1 MSRQPLALSDWLI
14 RRKGKMDFKLSE
26 ELQAI
31 RETARDFAEKEIA
44 PFADKWDSEHYFPRE
59 VIKKMADLGFYGTLI
74 PEEYGGN
81 GMGFLAG
88 TIITEEI
95 ARASASL
102 RVTFNM
108 QTFGPAF
115 SILRYGTEEQK
126 KKYIPPLVSTEQI
139 SCFGITEPNAGS
151 DVMSLKT
158 TAIPKGDYFLINGAK
173 TWISNAQ
180 VADLCILYAYH
191 DPAAKSKGLSTFL
204 LDMHLPG
211 ITTRP
216 LDKLG
221 LHSAPTGEII
231 LEDVKLPKDAL
242 LGSLGDGVKH
252 VFGSLNQTRLSCA
265 AGGLGIAQACLD
277 ASVKYC
283 NERVQFGQQ
292 IGQFQMN
299 QDMIAIMATELE
311 AARFLVY
318 RSAVQKDEGSLNN
331 VLETSMAKY
340 FAGEVAGKAAD
351 FAMRILSAYGY
362 STEYPVA
369 RYYRDAKSIAIV
381 EGTAN
386 IQKTIIAL
394 DQLGFRK
401 ANR

>member
-1 MSRQPLALSDWLI
+1 
-14 RRKGKMDFKLSE
+14 MDFKLNE

-31 RETARDFAEKEIA
+31 RQTARDFAEKEIA
-44 PFADKWDSEHYFPRE
+44 PFADKWETEHYFPRG

-108 QTFGPAF
+108 QTFGPAL
-115 SILRYGTEEQK
+115 SILRYGNEEQK
-126 KKYIPPLVSTEQI
+126 KKYIPKLVSTDWI
-139 SCFGITEPNAGS
+139 GCFAITEPNAGS
-151 DVMSLKT
+151 DVMAMKT
-158 TAIPKGDYFLINGAK
+158 TAIPRGDYFVVNGGK

-204 LDMHLPG
+204 LDMHLPE

-231 LEDVKLPKDAL
+231 LEDVKVPKEAL
-242 LGSLGDGVKH
+242 LGALGDGVKH

-283 NERVQFGQQ
+283 NERLQFGQQ
-292 IGQFQMN
+292 IGQYQMN
-299 QDMIAIMATELE
+299 QDMIAVMATELE

-318 RSAVQKDEGSLNN
+318 RAAVQNDEGSLGN

-340 FAGEVAGKAAD
+340 YAGEVAGRAAD

-369 RYYRDAKSIAIV
+369 RYFRDAKSVQIV

-394 DQLGFRK
+394 DQLGYRK

>member
-1 MSRQPLALSDWLI
+1 
-14 RRKGKMDFKLSE
+14 MDFKLDE

-31 RETARDFAEKEIA
+31 RKTARDFSEKEIA
-44 PFADKWDSEHYFPRE
+44 PFADKWETEHYFPRE
-59 VIKKMADLGFYGTLI
+59 IIKKMADLGFYGTLI
-74 PEEYGGN
+74 PEKYGGN
-81 GMGFLAG
+81 GMGFLAA

-95 ARASASL
+95 ARASASM

-108 QTFGPAF
+108 QMFGPAL
-115 SILRYGTEEQK
+115 SILRNGNEEQK
-126 KKYIPPLVSTEQI
+126 QKYIPKLVSADLI
-139 SCFGITEPNAGS
+139 SCFAITEPNAGS
-151 DVMSLKT
+151 DVMAIKT
-158 TAIPKGDYFLINGAK
+158 TAIPKGDYFLVNGTK

-180 VADLCILYAYH
+180 VADLCILYAYN
-191 DPAAKSKGLSTFL
+191 DPSAKSKGVSTFL

-216 LDKLG
+216 LNKLG

-231 LEDVKLPKDAL
+231 LENVRVPKNAL
-242 LGSLGDGVKH
+242 LGSMGDGLKH
-252 VFGSLNQTRLSCA
+252 LFGSLNQTRLCCS

-277 ASVKYC
+277 ASIKYC

-292 IGQFQMN
+292 IGRFQMV
-299 QDMIAIMATELE
+299 QDMIATMATELE

-318 RSAVQKDEGSLNN
+318 RSAVQKDEGLLNN
-331 VLETSMAKY
+331 VLETSMAKL
-340 FAGEVAGKAAD
+340 FTGEVVGKASD
-351 FAMRILSAYGY
+351 LAMRILSAYGY

-369 RYYRDAKSIAIV
+369 RYYRDAKSIQIV

-394 DQLGFRK
+394 DQLGYRK

>member
-1 MSRQPLALSDWLI
+1 
-14 RRKGKMDFKLSE
+14 MDFKLSE
-26 ELQAI
+26 ELQAL
-31 RETARDFAEKEIA
+31 RETARDFADKEIV
-44 PFADKWDSEHYFPRE
+44 PYVEKWEEQSYFPRE
-59 VIKKMADLGFYGTLI
+59 VMKKMADLGFYGTLV

-88 TIITEEI
+88 TIVTEEV

-102 RVTFNM
+102 RVTLNM
-108 QTFGPAF
+108 QTFGPAV
-115 SILRYGTEEQK
+115 SILRYGSEEQK
-126 KKYIPPLVSTEQI
+126 KKYLPKIVSTEMI
-139 SCFGITEPNAGS
+139 SCFAITEPNAGS
-151 DVMSLKT
+151 DIMSMKT
-158 TAIPKGDYFLINGAK
+158 TAIPKGDYFLVNGSK

-211 ITTRP
+211 ISTRP
-216 LDKLG
+216 LNKLG
-221 LHSAPTGEII
+221 LHSAPTGEIT
-231 LEDVKLPKDAL
+231 LEDVKVPQNAL
-242 LGSLGDGVKH
+242 LGTLGDGVKH

-265 AGGLGIAQACLD
+265 AGGVGIAQACLE
-277 ASVKYC
+277 AAVKYC
-283 NERVQFGQQ
+283 NERSQFGQQ

-299 QDMIAIMATELE
+299 QDMIAVMATELE
-311 AARFLVY
+311 AARLLVY
-318 RSAVQKDEGSLNN
+318 KAAAQKDEGNLGN

-340 FAGEVAGKAAD
+340 YAGEVAGKAAD

-369 RYYRDAKSIAIV
+369 RYYRDAKSIQIV

-394 DQLGFRK
+394 DQLGYRK

>member
-1 MSRQPLALSDWLI
+1 
-14 RRKGKMDFKLSE
+14 MDFKLSD
-26 ELQAI
+26 ELLAI
-31 RETARDFAEKEIA
+31 RETARDFAEKEIV
-44 PFADKWDSEHYFPRE
+44 PFADKWETENYFPRE

-74 PEEYGGN
+74 PEQYGGN

-108 QTFGPAF
+108 QTFGPAL

-126 KKYIPPLVSTEQI
+126 KKHIPKLVSTEHI
-139 SCFGITEPNAGS
+139 SCFAITEPNAGS
-151 DVMSLKT
+151 DVMSMKT
-158 TAIPKGDYFLINGAK
+158 TAIPKGDYFLVNGSK

-211 ITTRP
+211 ISTRP
-216 LDKLG
+216 LDKMG
-221 LHSAPTGEII
+221 LHAAPTGEII
-231 LEDVKLPKDAL
+231 LEDVKVPKNAV
-242 LGSLGDGVKH
+242 LGQLGEGVKH

-265 AGGLGIAQACLD
+265 AGGLGIAQASLD
-277 ASVKYC
+277 AAVKYC
-283 NERVQFGQQ
+283 NERSQFGQR
-292 IGQFQMN
+292 IGEFQMN

-318 RSAVQKDEGSLNN
+318 RAALQKDEGMLNN

-340 FAGEVAGKAAD
+340 YAGEVAGRASD

-369 RYYRDAKSIAIV
+369 RYFKDAKSIQIV

>member
-1 MSRQPLALSDWLI
+1 
-14 RRKGKMDFKLSE
+14 MDFKLSPDM
-26 ELQAI
+26 QAI
-31 RETARDFAEKEIA
+31 RDTTRDFAEKEIV
-44 PFADKWDSEHYFPRE
+44 PFADKWDAEHFFPRD
-59 VIKKMADLGFYGTLI
+59 VVKKMAELGFFGTLI

-102 RVTFNM
+102 RVTMNM
-108 QTFGPAF
+108 QSFGPAL
-115 SILRYGTEEQK
+115 SIYRYGNEEQK
-126 KKYIPPLVSTEQI
+126 KSILPKVASAEYITG
-139 SCFGITEPNAGS
+139 FAITEPNAGS
-151 DVMSLKT
+151 DVMAMKT
-158 TAIPKGDYFLINGAK
+158 TAIPKGDYFLVNGSK

-180 VADLCILYAYH
+180 VADLIILYAYH
-191 DPAAKSKGLSTFL
+191 DPGAKSRGLSTFL

-211 ITTRP
+211 ISTRP
-216 LDKLG
+216 LEKLG

-231 LEDVKLPKDAL
+231 LEDVKVPKSAVM
-242 LGSLGDGVKH
+242 GSLGDGVKH

-265 AGGLGIAQACLD
+265 AGALGIAQACLD
-277 ASVKYC
+277 AAVKYC
-283 NERVQFGQQ
+283 NERTQFGQQ
-292 IGQFQMN
+292 IGQYQMN
-299 QDMIAIMATELE
+299 QDLIANMAVETD

-318 RSAVQKDEGSLNN
+318 RSAVQKDEGNLGN

-340 FAGEVAGKAAD
+340 YAGEVAGRAAD
-351 FAMRILSAYGY
+351 SAMRILSAYGY

-369 RYYRDAKSIAIV
+369 RYYRDAKSVQIV

-394 DQLGFRK
+394 DQLGYRK

>member
-1 MSRQPLALSDWLI
+1 
-14 RRKGKMDFKLSE
+14 MDFKLSE

-31 RETARDFAEKEIA
+31 RETAHDFAEKEII
-44 PFADKWDSEHYFPRE
+44 PFADKWDTESYFPRE
-59 VIKKMADLGFYGTLI
+59 VIKKMADLGFYGTLV

-108 QTFGPAF
+108 QTFGPAL
-115 SILRYGTEEQK
+115 SVYRHGTEEQK
-126 KKYIPPLVSTEQI
+126 KKYIPKLVSTESI
-139 SCFGITEPNAGS
+139 SCFAITEPNAGS
-151 DVMSLKT
+151 DVMALKT
-158 TAIPKGDYFLINGAK
+158 TAIPKGDYFLVNGSK

-180 VADLCILYAYH
+180 VADLCVLYAYS

-211 ITTRP
+211 ISTRP

-221 LHSAPTGEII
+221 LHSAPTGEIV
-231 LEDVKLPKDAL
+231 LEDVKVPKDAL
-242 LGSLGDGVKH
+242 LGQLGEGVKH

-265 AGGLGIAQACLD
+265 AGGVGIAQACFE
-277 ASVKYC
+277 AAVKYC
-283 NERVQFGQQ
+283 TERSQFGQQ
-292 IGQFQMN
+292 IGQYQMN
-299 QDMIAIMATELE
+299 QDMIAIMATEIE

-318 RSAVQKDEGSLNN
+318 RSAVQKDEGMLNN

-340 FAGEVAGKAAD
+340 FAAEVAGRAAD

-369 RYYRDAKSIAIV
+369 RYYRDAKSISIV
-381 EGTAN
+381 EGTTN
-386 IQKTIIAL
+386 IQKTIIAM
-394 DQLGFRK
+394 DQLGYRK

>member
-1 MSRQPLALSDWLI
+1 
-14 RRKGKMDFKLSE
+14 MDFKLSE
-26 ELQAI
+26 ELQAL
-31 RETARDFAEKEIA
+31 RETARDFAEKEIV
-44 PFADKWDSEHYFPRE
+44 PYVEKWEETNYFPRE
-59 VIKKMADLGFYGTLI
+59 VIKKMADLGFYGTLV

-88 TIITEEI
+88 TIVTEEV

-102 RVTFNM
+102 RVTLNM
-108 QTFGPAF
+108 QTFGPAL
-115 SILRYGTEEQK
+115 SILRYGNEDQK
-126 KKYIPPLVSTEQI
+126 KKYLPKLTSTELI
-139 SCFGITEPNAGS
+139 SCFAITEPNAGS
-151 DVMSLKT
+151 DIMAMKT
-158 TAIPKGDYFLINGAK
+158 TAIPKGDYFLVNGSK

-191 DPAAKSKGLSTFL
+191 DPAGKSKGLSTFL

-211 ITTRP
+211 ISTRP
-216 LDKLG
+216 LNKLG
-221 LHSAPTGEII
+221 LHSAPTGEIT
-231 LEDVKLPKDAL
+231 LEDVKVPKDAL

-265 AGGLGIAQACLD
+265 AGGIGISQACLE
-277 ASVKYC
+277 AAVKYC
-283 NERVQFGQQ
+283 NERSQFGQQ

-299 QDMIAIMATELE
+299 QDMIAVMATELE
-311 AARFLVY
+311 AARLLVY
-318 RSAVQKDEGSLNN
+318 KAAVQKDEGNLGN

-340 FAGEVAGKAAD
+340 YAGEAAGKAAD

-369 RYYRDAKSIAIV
+369 RYYRDAKSIQIV

-394 DQLGFRK
+394 DQLGYRK

>member
-1 MSRQPLALSDWLI
+1 
-14 RRKGKMDFKLSE
+14 MDFKLSE
-26 ELQAI
+26 ELQAL
-31 RETARDFAEKEIA
+31 RETARDFAEKEIV
-44 PFADKWDSEHYFPRE
+44 PHVEKWEDEHYFPRE
-59 VIKKMADLGFYGTLI
+59 VIKKMADLGFYGTLV

-88 TIITEEI
+88 TIVTEEV

-102 RVTFNM
+102 RVTLNM
-108 QTFGPAF
+108 QTFGPAM

-126 KKYIPPLVSTEQI
+126 KKFLPKLASTELI
-139 SCFGITEPNAGS
+139 SCFAITEPNAGS
-151 DVMSLKT
+151 DIMSMKT
-158 TAIPKGDYFLINGAK
+158 TAIPKGDYFLVNGSK

-180 VADLCILYAYH
+180 VADLCVLYAYH
-191 DPAAKSKGLSTFL
+191 DPAGKSRGLSTFL

-211 ITTRP
+211 ISTRP
-216 LDKLG
+216 LNKLG
-221 LHSAPTGEII
+221 LHSAPTGEIT
-231 LEDVKLPKDAL
+231 LEDVKVPKDAL
-242 LGSLGDGVKH
+242 LGTLGDGVKH

-265 AGGLGIAQACLD
+265 AGGLGIAQACLE
-277 ASVKYC
+277 AAVKYC
-283 NERVQFGQQ
+283 NERSQFGQQ

-299 QDMIAIMATELE
+299 QDMIAVMATELE

-318 RSAVQKDEGSLNN
+318 RAAVQKDEGNLGN

-340 FAGEVAGKAAD
+340 YAGEVAGKAAD

-369 RYYRDAKSIAIV
+369 RYYRDAKSIQIV

-394 DQLGFRK
+394 DQLGYRK

>member
-1 MSRQPLALSDWLI
+1 M
-14 RRKGKMDFKLSE
+14 RRKKMDFKLSE
-26 ELQAI
+26 ELEALRQ
-31 RETARDFAEKEIA
+31 TARNFAEKEIA
-44 PFADKWDSEHYFPRE
+44 PYVDKWEKEHYFPRE
-59 VIKKMADLGFYGTLI
+59 VIKKMANLGFYGTLI

-108 QTFGPAF
+108 QTFGPAL
-115 SILRYGTEEQK
+115 SILRYGNEEQK
-126 KKYIPPLVSTEQI
+126 KKYIPQLVSTDLI
-139 SCFGITEPNAGS
+139 SCFAITEPNAGS
-151 DVMSLKT
+151 DVMAMKT
-158 TAIPKGDYFLINGAK
+158 TAIPRGDFFLVNGGK

-221 LHSAPTGEII
+221 LHCAPTGEII
-231 LEDVKLPKDAL
+231 LEDVKLPKEAL
-242 LGSLGDGVKH
+242 LGALGDGVKQ

-265 AGGLGIAQACLD
+265 AGGLGIAQACLET
-277 ASVKYC
+277 SVKYC
-283 NERVQFGQQ
+283 HERVQFGQP
-292 IGQFQMN
+292 IGQYQMN
-299 QDMIAIMATELE
+299 QDMIAVMATELE
-311 AARFLVY
+311 AARLLVY
-318 RSAVQKDEGSLNN
+318 RAAVQKDEGFLGN

-340 FAGEVAGKAAD
+340 YAGEVAGKAAD

-362 STEYPVA
+362 STEYPAA
-369 RYYRDAKSIAIV
+369 RYYRDAKSIQIV

-394 DQLGFRK
+394 DQLGYRK

>member
-1 MSRQPLALSDWLI
+1 
-14 RRKGKMDFKLSE
+14 MDFKLSE
-26 ELQAI
+26 ELQAL
-31 RETARDFAEKEIA
+31 RETARDFAEKEIV
-44 PFADKWDSEHYFPRE
+44 PFVEKWEEQLYFPRE
-59 VIKKMADLGFYGTLI
+59 VIKKMADLGFYGTLV

-88 TIITEEI
+88 TIVTEEV

-102 RVTFNM
+102 RVTLNM

-115 SILRYGTEEQK
+115 SILRYGSEEQK
-126 KKYIPPLVSTEQI
+126 KKYLPKLTSTDMI
-139 SCFGITEPNAGS
+139 SCFAITEPNAGS
-151 DVMSLKT
+151 DIMSMKT
-158 TAIPKGDYFLINGAK
+158 TAIPKGDYFLVNGSK

-191 DPAAKSKGLSTFL
+191 DPAGKSRGLSTFL

-211 ITTRP
+211 ISTRP
-216 LDKLG
+216 LNKLG
-221 LHSAPTGEII
+221 LHSAPTGEIT
-231 LEDVKLPKDAL
+231 LEDVKVPKDAL
-242 LGSLGDGVKH
+242 LGTLGDGVKH

-265 AGGLGIAQACLD
+265 AGGIGIAQACLE
-277 ASVKYC
+277 AAVKYC
-283 NERVQFGQQ
+283 NERTQFGQQ
-292 IGQFQMN
+292 IGQYQMN
-299 QDMIAIMATELE
+299 QDMIAVMATELE
-311 AARFLVY
+311 AARLLVY
-318 RSAVQKDEGSLNN
+318 KAAVQKDEGNLGN

-340 FAGEVAGKAAD
+340 YASEVAGKAAD

-369 RYYRDAKSIAIV
+369 RYYRDAKSIQIV

-394 DQLGFRK
+394 DQLGYRK

>member
-1 MSRQPLALSDWLI
+1 
-14 RRKGKMDFKLSE
+14 MDFKLTD
-26 ELQAI
+26 ELRAI
-31 RETARDFAEKEIA
+31 RETAREFAEKEIA
-44 PFADKWDSEHYFPRE
+44 PFVEAWEEKHYFPRE
-59 VIKKMADLGFYGTLI
+59 VVKKMADLGFYGTLV

-95 ARASASL
+95 ARVSASL

-108 QTFGPAF
+108 QTFGPAL
-115 SILRYGTEEQK
+115 SILRYGSEQQK
-126 KKYIPPLVSTEQI
+126 RKYIPGLVGGDLI
-139 SCFGITEPNAGS
+139 GCFAITEPNAGS
-151 DVMSLKT
+151 DVMAMKT
-158 TAIPKGDYFLINGAK
+158 RALPQGDHFIVNGSK
-173 TWISNAQ
+173 TWISNAM

-204 LDMHLPG
+204 LDMHSPG
-211 ITTRP
+211 ITTRT

-221 LHSAPTGEII
+221 LWSTPTGEIV
-231 LEDVKLPKDAL
+231 LEDVKVPRDAV
-242 LGSLGDGVKH
+242 LGELGDGVKH

-265 AGGLGIAQACLD
+265 AGALGLAQACLD
-277 ASVKYC
+277 ASIKYC

-292 IGQFQMN
+292 VGQFQMN
-299 QDMIAIMATELE
+299 QDMIAVIATELE

-318 RSAVQKDEGSLNN
+318 RSAVQKDEGMLGN
-331 VLETSMAKY
+331 VYETSMAKFY
-340 FAGEVAGKAAD
+340 AAEVAGKAAD

-369 RYYRDAKSIAIV
+369 RYYRDAKSFQIV

-386 IQKTIIAL
+386 IQKIIIASDL
-394 DQLGFRK
+394 LGYRK

>member
-1 MSRQPLALSDWLI
+1 M
-14 RRKGKMDFKLSE
+14 
-26 ELQAI
+26 
-31 RETARDFAEKEIA
+31 
-44 PFADKWDSEHYFPRE
+44 
-59 VIKKMADLGFYGTLI
+59 KKMADLGFYGTLV

-88 TIITEEI
+88 TIVTEEV

-102 RVTFNM
+102 RVTLNM
-108 QTFGPAF
+108 QTFGPAV
-115 SILRYGTEEQK
+115 SILRYGSEEQK
-126 KKYIPPLVSTEQI
+126 KRYLPKIVSTEAI
-139 SCFGITEPNAGS
+139 SCFAITEPNAGS
-151 DVMSLKT
+151 DIMSMKT
-158 TAIPKGDYFLINGAK
+158 TAIPKGDYFLVNGSK

-191 DPAAKSKGLSTFL
+191 DPAAKTKGLSTFL

-211 ITTRP
+211 ISTRP
-216 LDKLG
+216 LNKLG
-221 LHSAPTGEII
+221 LHSAPTGEIT
-231 LEDVKLPKDAL
+231 LEDVKVPKSAL
-242 LGSLGDGVKH
+242 LGTLGDGVKQ

-265 AGGLGIAQACLD
+265 AGGIGIAQACLE
-277 ASVKYC
+277 AAVKYC
-283 NERVQFGQQ
+283 NERSQFGQQ

-299 QDMIAIMATELE
+299 QDMIAVMATELE
-311 AARFLVY
+311 AARLLVY
-318 RSAVQKDEGSLNN
+318 RAAVQKDEGNLGN

-340 FAGEVAGKAAD
+340 YAGEVAGKAAD

-369 RYYRDAKSIAIV
+369 RYYRDAKSIQIV

-394 DQLGFRK
+394 DQLGYRK

>member
-1 MSRQPLALSDWLI
+1 
-14 RRKGKMDFKLSE
+14 MDFKLSADM
-26 ELQAI
+26 QAI
-31 RETARDFAEKEIA
+31 RDTARDFAEKEIM
-44 PFADKWDSEHYFPRE
+44 PYADKWDSEHYFPRE
-59 VIKKMADLGFYGTLI
+59 VVNKMGELGFFGTLV

-81 GMGFLAG
+81 NMGFLAG

-95 ARASASL
+95 ARASASI
-102 RVTFNM
+102 RVTMNM
-108 QTFGPAF
+108 QSFGPAL
-115 SILRYGTEEQK
+115 SILRYGSEEQK
-126 KKYIPPLVSTEQI
+126 KKIISKLVSAEWI
-139 SCFGITEPNAGS
+139 SGFAITEPNAGS
-151 DVMSLKT
+151 DIMAMKT
-158 TAIPKGDYFLINGAK
+158 TAIPKGDYFLVNGAK

-180 VADLCILYAYH
+180 FADLMMLYAYH
-191 DPAAKSKGLSTFL
+191 EPAAKSKGLSTFL

-211 ITTRP
+211 ISTRP
-216 LDKLG
+216 LEKLG

-231 LEDVKLPKDAL
+231 LEDVKVPKDAL

-265 AGGLGIAQACLD
+265 AGGIGLAQACLE

-283 NERVQFGQQ
+283 NERTQFGQQ
-292 IGQFQMN
+292 IGQYQMN
-299 QDMIAIMATELE
+299 QDMIANMAVEIE
-311 AARFLVY
+311 AARLLVY
-318 RSAVQKDEGSLNN
+318 RSAIQKDEGNLGN

-340 FAGEVAGKAAD
+340 IAGEVAGRAAD
-351 FAMRILSAYGY
+351 YAMRILSAYGY

-369 RYYRDAKSIAIV
+369 RYYRDAKSIQIV

-394 DQLGFRK
+394 DQLGYRK

>member
-1 MSRQPLALSDWLI
+1 
-14 RRKGKMDFKLSE
+14 MDFNLSE

-31 RETARDFAEKEIA
+31 RETARDFAEKEIV
-44 PFADKWDSEHYFPRE
+44 PYADRWDAEHYFPRE
-59 VIKKMADLGFYGTLI
+59 VVKKMADLGFYGTLV

-81 GMGFLAG
+81 GLGFLAG

-108 QTFGPAF
+108 QTFGPAL

-126 KKYIPPLVSTEQI
+126 KRYIPKLVSTEMI

-151 DVMSLKT
+151 DIMALKT
-158 TAIPKGDYFLINGAK
+158 TAIPKGDHFVVNGAK

-180 VADLCILYAYH
+180 VADLCILYAYS
-191 DPAAKSKGLSTFL
+191 DPAAKSKGLSTLL

-211 ITTRP
+211 ISTRP
-216 LDKLG
+216 LDKMG

-231 LEDVKLPKDAL
+231 LEDVKVPKDAL
-242 LGSLGDGVKH
+242 LGTLGDGVKH
-252 VFGSLNQTRLSCA
+252 VFASLNQTRLSCA
-265 AGGLGIAQACLD
+265 AGGLGIAQACLE
-277 ASVKYC
+277 ASIKYC

-292 IGQFQMN
+292 IGQYQMN

-318 RSAVQKDEGSLNN
+318 RAAVQKDEGSLGN

-340 FAGEVAGKAAD
+340 YAAEVAGKAAD

-369 RYYRDAKSIAIV
+369 RYYRDAKSVQIV

-394 DQLGFRK
+394 DQLGYRK

>member
-1 MSRQPLALSDWLI
+1 
-14 RRKGKMDFKLSE
+14 MDFKLSE
-26 ELQAI
+26 EMQAI
-31 RETARDFAEKEIA
+31 RETARDFAEKEIV
-44 PFADKWDSEHYFPRE
+44 PFADQWDQDHSFPRE
-59 VIKKMADLGFYGTLI
+59 VVRKMADLGFYGTII

-115 SILRYGTEEQK
+115 SILRYGSEEQK
-126 KKYIPPLVSTEQI
+126 KKIIPKLVSTEWI
-139 SCFGITEPNAGS
+139 SCFAITEPNTGS
-151 DVMSLKT
+151 DVLSMKT
-158 TAIPKGDYFLINGAK
+158 TAIQQGDHFRVNGAK

-180 VADLCILYAYH
+180 VADLCVLYAYH
-191 DPAAKSKGLSTFL
+191 DPAAKAKGLSTFL

-211 ITTRP
+211 ISTRP

-231 LEDVKLPKDAL
+231 LEDVKVPKEAL
-242 LGSLGDGVKH
+242 LGNLGDGVKH

-265 AGGLGIAQACLD
+265 AGGLGIAQACLE

-283 NERVQFGQQ
+283 NERSQFGQP

-299 QDMIAIMATELE
+299 QDMVAVMATEIE
-311 AARFLVY
+311 AARLLVY
-318 RSAVQKDEGSLNN
+318 RAAAQKDEGLIGN

-340 FAGEVAGKAAD
+340 YAGEVAGKASD

-369 RYYRDAKSIAIV
+369 RYYRDAKSIQIV

-394 DQLGFRK
+394 DQLGYRK

>member
-1 MSRQPLALSDWLI
+1 
-14 RRKGKMDFKLSE
+14 MDFKLSE

-31 RETARDFAEKEIA
+31 RETARDFAEKEIV
-44 PFADKWDSEHYFPRE
+44 PYADKWDAENYFPRE
-59 VIKKMADLGFYGTLI
+59 VVKKMAGLGFYGTLV

-108 QTFGPAF
+108 QTFGPAL
-115 SILRYGTEEQK
+115 SILRYGNEEQK
-126 KKYIPPLVSTEQI
+126 KKYISKLASTELI

-151 DVMSLKT
+151 DIMALKT
-158 TAIPKGDYFLINGAK
+158 TAIPKGDHFVVNGAK

-180 VADLCILYAYH
+180 IADLCVLYAYS

-211 ITTRP
+211 ISTRP
-216 LDKLG
+216 LDKMG
-221 LHSAPTGEII
+221 LHSAPTGEIF
-231 LEDVKLPKDAL
+231 LEDVKVPRDAL
-242 LGSLGDGVKH
+242 LGNLGDGVKH

-265 AGGLGIAQACLD
+265 AGGLGIAQACLE

-318 RSAVQKDEGSLNN
+318 RAAVQKDEGFLGN

-340 FAGEVAGKAAD
+340 YAAEVAGKAAD

-369 RYYRDAKSIAIV
+369 RYYRDAKSVQIV

-394 DQLGFRK
+394 DQLGYRK